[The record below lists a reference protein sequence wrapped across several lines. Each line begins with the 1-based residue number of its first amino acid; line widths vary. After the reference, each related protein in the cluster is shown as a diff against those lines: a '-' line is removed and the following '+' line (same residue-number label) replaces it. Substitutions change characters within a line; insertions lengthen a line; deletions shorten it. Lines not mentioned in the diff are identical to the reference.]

1 MTGSGRWKNLIRK
14 TNKEGTGLGLAISK
28 KLTELLGGK
37 IWVEANEKK
46 GSSFYFRI
54 PMNGIHSD
62 EEIDDLLDNGIEDI
76 SLEGKT
82 IMVVEDEDSN
92 YVLLDKILTTRKAK
106 VIIANNGQQAIDII
120 SRNGRKI
127 DLVLM
132 DIKMPIVNGYE
143 ATKRIKEIKSGLPII
158 AQTAFK
164 TSGERERCLKA
175 GFDDY
180 VSKPYDKKILM
191 SKINKWI

>member
-1 MTGSGRWKNLIRK
+1 
-14 TNKEGTGLGLAISK
+14 
-28 KLTELLGGK
+28 
-37 IWVEANEKK
+37 
-46 GSSFYFRI
+46 
-54 PMNGIHSD
+54 MNGIHSD